1 MGTVIEWYDF
11 FVFGTL
17 AAVIAANFTAG
28 SDSAGFIFALGAFAA
43 GFIVRPFGALFFGRM
58 GDRVGRKR
66 AFLVTISLMGA
77 ATVAIGL
84 LPSIQQ
90 AGMWAPALLV
100 LTRVLQGFA
109 MGGEYGGAAVYVAE
123 HAAAN
128 RRGYLTGWI
137 QLTAATGLVL
147 ALATVLATRLTLGE
161 TQLRAWGWRIP
172 FLLSAV
178 LLALSLWIRA
188 SLAESP
194 VFQHMREAG
203 LVARSPIW
211 EAFRGDNL
219 RRIVM
224 ALVCI
229 LLAQGAVWYTAHFYA
244 QFFLE
249 RVLKVDPLTVNV
261 LVMLGVLVSCA
272 GYVMFGWL
280 SDRVG
285 RKPVMLC
292 GMIVAAAAYLPGFHY
307 LAAYAN
313 PGLQQASEHAPIT
326 VSADPA
332 DCHFQFDPFG
342 RQRFDSSC
350 DLARRILSDTGVP
363 YHNVPGAKGLIARV
377 DVAGTSVPSVSVA
390 GLDSAQAATERRRVG
405 SELRAALRRA
415 GYPPTA
421 DPSRLNAAAVL
432 AILVVFMLASAALYG
447 PQAAALVELFPT
459 RVRATALSV
468 PYNIGTGWIGGLLP
482 VSAFAMVAATGN
494 IYFGLTYP
502 LVFTLVGIGATLAFF
517 PETNGRSLVEV
528 EIQPPVKGG
537 YRAV

>member
-1 MGTVIEWYDF
+1 MGTMIEWYDF

-58 GDRVGRKR
+58 GDRLGRKR

-90 AGMWAPALLV
+90 AGMWAPSLLV

-137 QLTAATGLVL
+137 QVTAAAGLVL
-147 ALATVLATRLTLGE
+147 ALATVLATRLIFGE
-161 TQLRAWGWRIP
+161 AQLQAWGWRIP

-178 LLALSLWIRA
+178 LLALSLWVRA

-194 VFQHMREAG
+194 VFQHMREAR
-203 LVARSPIW
+203 LVAHAPIS

-219 RRIVM
+219 RRILI

-249 RVLKVDPLTVNV
+249 RVLKVDALTVNV
-261 LVMLGVLVSCA
+261 LVMLGVLVSCG

-292 GMIVAAAAYLPGFHY
+292 GMIFAAVAYLPGFHY
-307 LAAYAN
+307 LTAAAN
-313 PGLQQASEHAPIT
+313 PGLRQASERAPIT
-326 VSADPA
+326 VFADPS

-342 RQRFDSSC
+342 RETFDSSC

-363 YHNVPGAKGLIARV
+363 YHNRPGEKGVVARV
-377 DVAGTSVPSVSVA
+377 DVAGISVPSVSVA
-390 GLDSAQAATERRRVG
+390 GLNSAQAAAERRRVG
-405 SELRAALRRA
+405 SELRAALGRA
-415 GYPPTA
+415 SYPLTA
-421 DPSRLNAAAVL
+421 DESRINFAAVL

-447 PQAAALVELFPT
+447 PQAAALVELFPA
-459 RVRATALSV
+459 RVRYTALSV

-482 VSAFAMVAATGN
+482 VSAFAMVSATGN

-502 LVFTLVGIGATLAFF
+502 LVFTVVGIVATLAFF
-517 PETNGRSLVEV
+517 PETNGRSLLEVEV
-528 EIQPPVKGG
+528 QPGLDGG
-537 YRAV
+537 FRAV